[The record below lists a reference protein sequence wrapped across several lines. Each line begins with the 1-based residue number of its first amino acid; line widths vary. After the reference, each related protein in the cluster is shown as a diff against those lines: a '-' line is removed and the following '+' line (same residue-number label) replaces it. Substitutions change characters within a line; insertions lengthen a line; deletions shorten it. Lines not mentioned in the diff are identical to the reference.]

1 MYIEVTIVIILSNKL
16 SRDGAGYIANL
27 LKVNNHL
34 RDLNISFN
42 RIEDAGIE
50 EISQVLA
57 DSNFALN
64 K

>member
-1 MYIEVTIVIILSNKL
+1 MLQLLPIFSNKL
-16 SRDGAGYIANL
+16 SRDGASYIADL

-34 RDLNISFN
+34 RDINISSN
-42 RIEDAGIE
+42 RIEDSGIE

-57 DSNFALN
+57 DSNFSLN

>member
-1 MYIEVTIVIILSNKL
+1 MVKVTTIICSNKL
-16 SRDGAGYIANL
+16 SRDGAGYIADL
-27 LKVNNHL
+27 LKVNHHL

-42 RIEDAGIE
+42 RIEDAGIQ

-57 DSNFALN
+57 DSNFTLN